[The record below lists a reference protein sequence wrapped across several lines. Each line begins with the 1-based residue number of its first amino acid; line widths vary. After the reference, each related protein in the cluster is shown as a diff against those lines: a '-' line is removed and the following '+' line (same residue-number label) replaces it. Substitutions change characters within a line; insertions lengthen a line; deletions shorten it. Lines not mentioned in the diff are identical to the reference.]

1 MGCSRPTRLAPPPAT
16 AYYAPEDSLRL
27 HGAQP
32 AVLHRVRRREGD
44 AVTVQHPVSP
54 PADRPLNAAAGHIIR
69 RNGAHTT
76 RFNSSTHP
84 ALRARAL
91 VQCTRQPASGHASQ
105 WQRKQR
111 ACLRR
116 TVSSCL
122 RCPVCGG
129 LVARLCAARKHC
141 RTGHEQAE
149 ALARSLVTRPLRV
162 LLVSRFLLTRGRDG
176 HGDTPGVGVALVGCP
191 GSLVCVTVCLCCFV
205 VPRLAALRC
214 GSSARTSQKPGTRQ
228 VFRLEQRVLWTS
240 SSRAG

>member
-1 MGCSRPTRLAPPPAT
+1 MVAVRRV
-16 AYYAPEDSLRL
+16 
-27 HGAQP
+27 AQQ
-32 AVLHRVRRREGD
+32 ADARVRAPRKNHHPFGSFRLTCIQPMATQSAHD
-44 AVTVQHPVSP
+44 QSVCPCVHTVS
-54 PADRPLNAAAGHIIR
+54 
-69 RNGAHTT
+69 
-76 RFNSSTHP
+76 
-84 ALRARAL
+84 ARDTL
-91 VQCTRQPASGHASQ
+91 VQCTPA

-116 TVSSCL
+116 TASSCL
-122 RCPVCGG
+122 SCPVCGG

-214 GSSARTSQKPGTRQ
+214 GSSARTSQMRGTRRAC
-228 VFRLEQRVLWTS
+228 RLEQRVLWTS